1 MAKKKTKKRKV
12 NKSQEA
18 RDFMTDNPDVK
29 PKGVSEALAKRG
41 IKMSP
46 QAVSTIKYTMRKTGG
61 PKRRVGKATGSRKRV
76 ARRGGNQVL
85 DSLLVAKK
93 MSEQLGG
100 IDKANTVLELHG
112 DTPLNNTPHTRRW
125 GFMVDYDVADLID
138 KQSRVKL
145 LITPDSIYVRRH
157 SGTMGRSVDDAVID
171 AIGGSAASG
180 KKGTTLI
187 ALPAGQK
194 IAAGS
199 VGLTVD
205 KLIQAKE
212 KLDAAEVDEFIPRF
226 FACQAKQLRNLL
238 EDDKVTSSDF
248 NTVRALVRGELDEYL
263 GFTFVRTERLKLS
276 GSDRLCYGYAM
287 DGLTLGIA
295 DEPKSVASPRPD
307 KRMAQQIYTWGT
319 WGAVRVEDEM
329 VVEVSCAE

>member
-1 MAKKKTKKRKV
+1 MSVSIPTSYVDQFSATVHLLAEQKTSR
-12 NKSQEA
+12 
-18 RDFMTDNPDVK
+18 
-29 PKGVSEALAKRG
+29 LRG
-41 IKMSP
+41 SVRIEPVVGESF
-46 QAVSTIKYTMRKTGG
+46 AVE
-61 PKRRVGKATGSRKRV
+61 RV
-76 ARRGGNQVL
+76 
-85 DSLLVAKK
+85 
-93 MSEQLGG
+93 GG
-100 IDKANTVLELHG
+100 IDVANKVLELHG

-157 SGTMGRSVDDAVID
+157 SGTMGRSVDDAIID
-171 AIGGSAASG
+171 ALGGSAASG
-180 KKGTTLI
+180 KKGTTLV

-194 IAAGS
+194 IAHGS

-226 FACQAKQLRNLL
+226 FICQAKQLRNLL

-263 GFTFVRTERLKLS
+263 GFKFIRTERLDLLS
-276 GSDRLCYGYAM
+276 TARLCYAYAM
-287 DGLTLGIA
+287 DGVTLGIA

-319 WGAVRVEDEM
+319 WGGVRVEDEM
-329 VVEVSCAE
+329 VVEVSCTE